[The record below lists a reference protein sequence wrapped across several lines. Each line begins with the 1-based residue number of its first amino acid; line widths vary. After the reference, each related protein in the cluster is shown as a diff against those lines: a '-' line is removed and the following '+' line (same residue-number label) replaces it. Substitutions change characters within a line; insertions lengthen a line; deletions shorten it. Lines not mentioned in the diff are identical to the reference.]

1 MFQPSLEN
9 TPIEYPPGASEI
21 IISILDEVGD
31 LAKLMELFYL
41 SREPGLLD
49 ILRWLASLP
58 NDVRQQIAEFALA
71 GRVNYTLRVDRAQP
85 SMLVLTQGPD

>member
-9 TPIEYPPGASEI
+9 TPIEFPPGASEI
-21 IISILDEVGD
+21 VISILDEVGD

-49 ILRWLASLP
+49 ILRWLAVLP
-58 NDVRQQIAEFALA
+58 DEVRQQLTQFALA
-71 GRVNYTLRVDRAQP
+71 GPPTCALRVERVHA
-85 SMLVLTQGPD
+85 STLVLKWGPD